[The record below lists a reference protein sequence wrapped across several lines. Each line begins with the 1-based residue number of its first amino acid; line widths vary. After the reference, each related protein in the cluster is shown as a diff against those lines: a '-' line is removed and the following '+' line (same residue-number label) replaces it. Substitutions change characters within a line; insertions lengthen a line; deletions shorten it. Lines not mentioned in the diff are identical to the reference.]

1 VDVSQFLPAAFCFL
15 LSASLFAVVFY
26 RWRNPDG
33 HPTGYIAWAE
43 QRFTVGRFQRRPL
56 PPWWFGLPLSAV
68 MMVVS
73 VAGMIFS
80 LR

>member
-1 VDVSQFLPAAFCFL
+1 MGVFFSAAICFL
-15 LSASLFAVVFY
+15 VSASLFAVVFY

-43 QRFTVGRFQRRPL
+43 QRFTVGAFRRSPL
-56 PPWWFGLPLSAV
+56 PPWWFGLPLSA
-68 MMVVS
+68 MMMLIS
-73 VAGMIFS
+73 LAGMILS